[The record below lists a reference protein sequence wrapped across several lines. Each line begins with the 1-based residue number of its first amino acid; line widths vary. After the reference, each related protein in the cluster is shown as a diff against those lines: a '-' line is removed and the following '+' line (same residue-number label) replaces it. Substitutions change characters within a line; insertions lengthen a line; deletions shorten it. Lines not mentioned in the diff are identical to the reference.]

1 QNILSKS
8 SKYSLFDPC
17 KEMAYINLDAEQK
30 TKGKAAVDVIGN
42 PLGKSGVTYLSQ
54 VLIVSLGSLS
64 ASTPYLAA
72 ILVGIIGVWIT
83 SAKSLGGMIRKF
95 EDKEDAEDLAK

>member
-1 QNILSKS
+1 
-8 SKYSLFDPC
+8 
-17 KEMAYINLDAEQK
+17 M
-30 TKGKAAVDVIGN
+30 
-42 PLGKSGVTYLSQ
+42 
-54 VLIVSLGSLS
+54 SLGSLS

-95 EDKEDAEDLAK
+95 EDKEEADDLAKAAKKSPKSPDVVVA